1 MGRPSA
7 EQAPSLLENVVR
19 AQSRYFKW
27 AALISILTSLL
38 AITPTIYMMV
48 VYNRVVTSR
57 NETTLVMFLICAIG
71 LYALMETLELVRTR
85 LLLVAGW
92 RIDHALRD
100 RIHDQSYASSRL
112 QKSIGTQAFTDIRQI
127 REFMG
132 SPVLGALLD
141 SPSSLLFLAAISVM
155 NPWLAVTSL
164 FIASVQI
171 FIGIR
176 TEKKTLPALDAA
188 TRAHLQAQAN
198 LSGVLRNAQVVSA
211 MGMKDA
217 LYKRWAILQ
226 RAFLFRQAQA
236 SDMAGTNNATSKFI
250 QTLQGS
256 LLLGLS
262 CWLTLKG
269 VLMGG
274 GGMMI
279 VASMLGGRVLAP
291 LVTVIGSWRQV
302 VYVRQ
307 AWDRLGDF
315 LKDDEQQRITVS
327 LPKPEGVLAVEGL
340 YVQAPNSE
348 TLLIKNASFAAL
360 PGETLLIAGPSAA
373 GKTTLARTLV
383 GAWPASAGKVRLD
396 GADLHA
402 SNKTELGPHI
412 GYLPQNV
419 ELFDGTLAEN
429 IARFE
434 ASDSELIKE
443 KLQTAIDLCG
453 LTDFVNNLSNG
464 MHTRIGDAGT
474 FLSGGQRQRV
484 GIARAVYGDP
494 KFVVLDEP
502 NSNLDE
508 AGEQALNNTLQAL
521 KERQCTT
528 IVISHRT
535 SILPAID
542 HILILRDGVV
552 RLHGTRDEVLS
563 RLDAPRSIT
572 PEQIQNKNEAEQE
585 ARPKVQSQAKPQAH
599 LHTAKGGNHD
609 ANSVLAGAA

>member
-1 MGRPSA
+1 MGRPSDA
-7 EQAPSLLENVVR
+7 SAPSLLANVVW

-57 NETTLVMFLICAIG
+57 NETTLMMFLICAIG
-71 LYALMETLELVRTR
+71 LYALMEMLELVRTR
-85 LLLVAGW
+85 LLHVAGW

-100 RIHDQSYASSRL
+100 RIHDLSYQASRL
-112 QKSIGTQAFTDIRQI
+112 QKPVGTQPFTDVRQI
-127 REFMG
+127 REFLG
-132 SPVLGALLD
+132 SPAVGALLD
-141 SPSSLLFLAAISVM
+141 SPSSLLCLVAISVM

-164 FIASVQI
+164 FIALVQTI
-171 FIGIR
+171 IGIR
-176 TEKKTLPALDAA
+176 TEKKTVPALAAA
-188 TRAHLQAQAN
+188 TRAHMQAQAN

-211 MGMKDA
+211 MGMKEA
-217 LYKRWAILQ
+217 LYKRWVALQ
-226 RAFLFRQAQA
+226 RVFLLRQAQA
-236 SDMAGTNNATSKFI
+236 SDMAGTNSATSKFI

-274 GGMMI
+274 GAMMI

-302 VYVRQ
+302 VYARQ
-307 AWDRLGDF
+307 AWYRLDEFLGGDDKET
-315 LKDDEQQRITVS
+315 LTMS
-327 LPKPEGVLAVEGL
+327 LPKPEGVLTVEGL
-340 YVQAPNSE
+340 HVQAPNSE
-348 TLLIKNASFAAL
+348 TLLIKNVSFAAL

-383 GAWPASAGKVRLD
+383 GAWPAAAGKVRLD
-396 GADLHA
+396 GADVHA
-402 SNKTELGPHI
+402 WDKRELGPHI

-434 ASDSELIKE
+434 APASELNKE
-443 KLQTAIDLCG
+443 KIQTAIDLCG
-453 LTDFVNNLSNG
+453 LTDFVNSLPNG
-464 MHTRIGDAGT
+464 MHTRIGDDGA

-484 GIARAVYGDP
+484 GLARAIYGDP
-494 KFVVLDEP
+494 QFVVLDEP
-502 NSNLDE
+502 NSSLDE

-542 HILILRDGVV
+542 HILILRDGIA
-552 RLHGTRDEVLS
+552 RLYGTRDEVLG
-563 RLDAPRSIT
+563 RLEAPRSIT
-572 PEQIQNKNEAEQE
+572 PDQQHIANEAEP
-585 ARPKVQSQAKPQAH
+585 AAN
-599 LHTAKGGNHD
+599 NHGRKL
-609 ANSVLAGAA
+609 SPELVGAA

>member
-1 MGRPSA
+1 MGRPGDAS
-7 EQAPSLLENVVR
+7 APSLLANVVR
-19 AQSRYFKW
+19 EQSRYFKW

-57 NETTLVMFLICAIG
+57 NETTLLMFLICAIG
-71 LYALMETLELVRTR
+71 LYALMEILELVRTR
-85 LLLVAGW
+85 LLHVAGW

-100 RIHDQSYASSRL
+100 RIHDQSYQASRC
-112 QKSIGTQAFTDIRQI
+112 QKPVGTQPFSDMRQV
-127 REFMG
+127 REFLG
-132 SPVLGALLD
+132 SPALGALLD
-141 SPSSLLFLAAISVM
+141 SPSSLLFLVAISVM

-164 FIASVQI
+164 FIALVQTI
-171 FIGIR
+171 IGVR
-176 TEKKTLPALDAA
+176 TEKKTLPALSAA
-188 TRAHLQAQAN
+188 THAHTHAQAN

-211 MGMKDA
+211 MGMKET
-217 LYKRWAILQ
+217 LYKRWVALQ
-226 RAFLFRQAQA
+226 RVFLLKQAQA
-236 SDMAGTNNATSKFI
+236 SDMAGTNSATSKFI

-274 GGMMI
+274 GAMMI

-302 VYVRQ
+302 VYARQ
-307 AWDRLGDF
+307 AWYRLDDFLGDDV
-315 LKDDEQQRITVS
+315 KQTITLS
-327 LPKPEGVLAVEGL
+327 LPKPEGVLTVEGL
-340 YVQAPNSE
+340 HVQAPNSE
-348 TLLIKNASFAAL
+348 TFLIKNVSFAAL

-373 GKTTLARTLV
+373 GKSTLARTLV
-383 GAWPASAGKVRLD
+383 GAWPAAAGKVRLD

-402 SNKTELGPHI
+402 WDKRELGPHI

-429 IARFE
+429 ISRFK
-434 ASDSELIKE
+434 APASELDTE
-443 KLQTAIDLCG
+443 KLQTAIDLCD
-453 LTDFVNNLSNG
+453 LTAFVNSLPNG
-464 MHTRIGDAGT
+464 MHTRIGDDGA

-484 GIARAVYGDP
+484 GLARAIYGDP

-502 NSNLDE
+502 NSSLDE

-542 HILILRDGVV
+542 HILILRDGIA
-552 RLHGTRDEVLS
+552 RLYGTRDEVLS
-563 RLDAPRSIT
+563 RLEAPRSIT
-572 PEQIQNKNEAEQE
+572 PEEKHIANESSAHSASNSEQRKE
-585 ARPKVQSQAKPQAH
+585 
-599 LHTAKGGNHD
+599 
-609 ANSVLAGAA
+609 LAGVA